1 MHKVLTVVGGLL
13 AVEERGHSL
22 APVIDVTR
30 DKLLKRREEL
40 LEHLGMTLD
49 EFSELAS
56 TRTLSGDEWEA
67 MEELDGIAF
76 LLGDDDE

>member
-1 MHKVLTVVGGLL
+1 M
-13 AVEERGHSL
+13 

-40 LEHLGMTLD
+40 LADLGMNLD
-49 EFSELAS
+49 EFLELAS

-76 LLGDDDE
+76 LLGDDGE